1 MYFPMLTITTYL
13 RKKKI
18 KGEKKKKKKDVHAK
32 NEQPTVSDTLE
43 KLLKK

>member
-18 KGEKKKKKKDVHAK
+18 KGEKKKKDVHAK

>member
-18 KGEKKKKKKDVHAK
+18 KGEKKKKKDVHAK